1 MALLLIGSSMR
12 QHYQS
17 NHTPFDVLL
26 VEDNAMLDTILAG
39 RTTAEAFPTL
49 KKIVL
54 MAPGSKGDESKRA
67 VTWQEM
73 IDLGKSVP
81 ESRLDDIEEEQFVNE
96 ACMVLFTSGTTGPP
110 KGESTQSSS

>member
-1 MALLLIGSSMR
+1 MR

-54 MAPGSKGDESKRA
+54 MAPGSKGDQSKRA

-81 ESRLDDIEEEQFVNE
+81 ESRLDEIEEEQFVNE

-110 KGESTQSSS
+110 KGESTQFSS